1 MADVLHELAVE
12 WTLAVEK
19 ERAIIEQEKAAQ
31 LELKPTARNLIA
43 AYLLVN
49 YKGASK
55 QHILRMAKD
64 TRINAQT
71 IQAVLDGEHIDI
83 GASGEFARI
92 LHMSLEEFLEI
103 TGMGPSGEVSTIDCA
118 KKFTRRQTISY

>member
-49 YKGASK
+49 YKGASE

-64 TRINAQT
+64 CQINVQK
-71 IQAVLDGEHIDI
+71 IQAVLDGEPLDI

-92 LHMSLEEFLEI
+92 LDMSLEEFLEL
-103 TGMGPSGEVSTIDCA
+103 TGMMPSGEVSKIDCA
-118 KKFTRRQTISY
+118 RKLTRGRTISY